1 MKHSFKQLREELN
14 QIYLEYDAFSK
25 YRIVNEEIERLN
37 VHYFD
42 NWYNFNK
49 DDTQKKMQKTEH
61 ELI

>member
-1 MKHSFKQLREELN
+1 MKHSFRQLREELN

>member
-1 MKHSFKQLREELN
+1 MKHSFRQLREELN

-42 NWYNFNK
+42 NWY
-49 DDTQKKMQKTEH
+49 Q
-61 ELI
+61 